1 MPSTYYRSNNIN
13 NILRETSLRRRPI
26 CDSYEKFTVRSNE
39 CKDFL
44 IVRKYKHKVAEKHFS
59 KISNFSRAEARQT
72 KPKQQAN
79 ETILLAT
86 TYNPIL
92 PNIRSLIKKHLLV
105 LHSDSDLKD
114 IFPENSI
121 CTVFKRNRNFK
132 EILSP
137 SLHTKNI
144 KEKKSYVIKNCGKC
158 DICKNYLISGNTFT
172 CKVTNEKYDINNDF
186 NCNCTDVLY
195 LIRCTN
201 CNEQHVV
208 FPIDIKKRFRI
219 HKSDINTKKG
229 RCAVACHFTNKC

>member
-13 NILRETSLRRRPI
+13 NILREISLRRRPI

-105 LHSDSDLKD
+105 LHSDCDLKD

-137 SLHTKNI
+137 SLYTKNI
-144 KEKKSYVIKNCGKC
+144 KERN
-158 DICKNYLISGNTFT
+158 LM
-172 CKVTNEKYDINNDF
+172 
-186 NCNCTDVLY
+186 
-195 LIRCTN
+195 
-201 CNEQHVV
+201 
-208 FPIDIKKRFRI
+208 
-219 HKSDINTKKG
+219 
-229 RCAVACHFTNKC
+229 